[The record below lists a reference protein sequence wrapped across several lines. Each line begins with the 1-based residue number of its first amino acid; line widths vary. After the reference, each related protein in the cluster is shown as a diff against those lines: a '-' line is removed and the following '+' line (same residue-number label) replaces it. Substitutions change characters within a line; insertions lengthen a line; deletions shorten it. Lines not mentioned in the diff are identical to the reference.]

1 MWRNFLTCAT
11 AIFFAITNI
20 CSAQQSSSMS
30 SMPMMPVM
38 AKSNEATKDQLAF
51 ARAEGDSVDKC
62 TNWLLQQKAVVTG
75 QINAGEYKITYVFSR
90 PEGWYELSNEIL
102 TWQPP
107 SSNAN
112 AHLWLFVQ
120 DAADH
125 RIVPPLSIKYI
136 LTNAQGN
143 VSDENEITYAWMP
156 LINGYG
162 NNIKLSENGNYTLQL
177 DISPMPYRRHD
188 PYNGDRFMHNTTAV
202 INVSID
208 KDQFSAQPL
217 SELME
222 AHQTLAKN
230 AGKAF
235 HNTLQE
241 MYKQANDGR
250 DTTIGDYTIAFAV
263 EYAEGYWNY
272 ENSKFRYMQEND
284 LSGKTN
290 AHVEVA
296 ALDAKS
302 GRFLDNL
309 DVKATLKT
317 EDGKTV
323 GTRNEMFM
331 WHPWLYHYG
340 ENWRIP
346 KGGSYTI
353 IANIKPPA
361 YRHYGKTLGNQLNKQ
376 ISVAFDN
383 VQIKS
388 GQK

>member
-1 MWRNFLTCAT
+1 
-11 AIFFAITNI
+11 
-20 CSAQQSSSMS
+20 
-30 SMPMMPVM
+30 
-38 AKSNEATKDQLAF
+38 
-51 ARAEGDSVDKC
+51 
-62 TNWLLQQKAVVTG
+62 
-75 QINAGEYKITYVFSR
+75 
-90 PEGWYELSNEIL
+90 
-102 TWQPP
+102 
-107 SSNAN
+107 
-112 AHLWLFVQ
+112 
-120 DAADH
+120 
-125 RIVPPLSIKYI
+125 
-136 LTNAQGN
+136 
-143 VSDENEITYAWMP
+143 MP

-177 DISPMPYRRHD
+177 DISPMPCRRHD

-272 ENSKFRYMQEND
+272 ENGKFRYMQEND